1 LQSSQEL
8 YLEGFQGGAWAHPVF
23 GRVLA
28 IAAGSY
34 VTIWVDA
41 GMSVRCC
48 VSVICRE
55 RFFLYEM
62 RV

>member
-1 LQSSQEL
+1 MTSIFVGRALPSSQEL

-41 GMSVRCC
+41 GM
-48 VSVICRE
+48 
-55 RFFLYEM
+55 
-62 RV
+62 